1 MKEDILVRVYKNDEK
16 YRGVCDIESVGCTLA
31 GIPGMRKISYFQ
43 EMLTNSYGIIDY
55 ILSLRISFFGEHG
68 EIGYRFL
75 YSALEDS
82 RYWSIRDLSNNDYLV
97 EDDWSAVPIFAR
109 SIFIIAKGHFND
121 EASEDLLRCINSEI
135 RNPKWIEHINNFDL
149 HTDIS
154 FIKVK

>member
-16 YRGVCDIESVGCTLA
+16 YRGVYDIESVGCTLA

-43 EMLTNSYGIIDY
+43 EMLTNSYGIIDH

-82 RYWSIRDLSNNDYLV
+82 RYWSIRNISDDDYLV
-97 EDDWSAVPIFAR
+97 DAVSIFDR
-109 SIFIIAKGHFND
+109 SILIISKGHFND
-121 EASEDLLRCINSEI
+121 EVSEDLLRCINSEI
-135 RNPKWIEHINNFDL
+135 KNPKWIKYINNFGL
-149 HTDIS
+149 HTDTSLIS
-154 FIKVK
+154 FIKIK